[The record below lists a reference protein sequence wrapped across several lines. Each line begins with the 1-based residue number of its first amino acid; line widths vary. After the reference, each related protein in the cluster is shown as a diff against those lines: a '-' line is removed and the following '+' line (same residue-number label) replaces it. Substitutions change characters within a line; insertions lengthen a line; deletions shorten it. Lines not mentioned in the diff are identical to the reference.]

1 VICGEWSP
9 EKQRLPEWM
18 RIADGSDRHARALKI
33 VAMRGDGQTDDEI
46 AAALGIKKSTLQTTL
61 YRAGRNGLLD
71 FDSYK
76 DQVEFQ
82 LIPKIVARLERDLNS
97 ETPAKEMSTGT
108 HIALKVFE
116 HTVAKTYDQATQAA
130 PPTTIVGIKVQIVG
144 DIPPMREGTS
154 MGTNAYVDAE
164 PVE

>member
-1 VICGEWSP
+1 
-9 EKQRLPEWM
+9 M
-18 RIADGSDRHARALKI
+18 RIADGSDRHARALQI

-46 AAALGIKKSTLQTTL
+46 ALALGVKKSTLQTTL

-76 DQVEFQ
+76 DRVEFQ
-82 LIPKIVARLERDLNS
+82 LIPKIVARLERELDS
-97 ETPAKEMSTGT
+97 EVPAKEMSTGT

-116 HTVAKTYDQATQAA
+116 HTVAKTYDQTA
-130 PPTTIVGIKVQIVG
+130 PVAVQQNLMGIKIQIVG
-144 DIPPMREGTS
+144 GEATQIREGTE
-154 MGTNAYVDAE
+154 MGTSTYIDSE